1 MTTEQMRTFLAVADC
16 LNFTKAAEKLY
27 LSQPTISRQIQSL
40 EEECKTPLL
49 IRTRKEESLTPA
61 GAIMV
66 SHLKNV
72 LSEIQ
77 VGYD

>member
-16 LNFTKAAEKLY
+16 LNITKAAEKLY

-49 IRTRKEESLTPA
+49 IRTRKEVSLTSA

>member
-27 LSQPTISRQIQSL
+27 LSHPTISRQIQSL

-49 IRTRKEESLTPA
+49 IRTRKEVSLTPA

>member
-49 IRTRKEESLTPA
+49 IRTRKEVSLTPA

-72 LSEIQ
+72 LPEIQ